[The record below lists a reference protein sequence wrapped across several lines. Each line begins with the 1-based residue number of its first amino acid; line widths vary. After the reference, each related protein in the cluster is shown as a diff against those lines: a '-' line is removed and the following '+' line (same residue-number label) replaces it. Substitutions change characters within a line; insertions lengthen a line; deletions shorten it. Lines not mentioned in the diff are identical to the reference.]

1 MVWQRSKP
9 PGQARSG
16 TTAMIDK
23 NDEVFIAFVE
33 ESREHLLTL
42 EEDILGLESDG
53 KAVNDDL
60 VNKVF
65 RVAHSIKGTA
75 AFLALDKIKDV
86 AHAME
91 SLLGLFREHVLTPDA
106 QRTTLLLQAADHLKS
121 IIGDFD
127 SMDAV
132 DTSAT
137 VAALREVVANAE
149 AGDLPE
155 TSATAPV
162 PAVPVP
168 ADLPDSILAEE
179 ASLEGAQTET
189 PETEVSAGQSTSA
202 STTAP
207 IGAATKLAPA
217 HETSPGKN
225 EAATVRVNL
234 VLLDKLMTLAGELVL
249 TRNALL
255 KKTGERD
262 IDAVAGITQRVDG
275 VTSELQEA
283 IMATRMQSVGTVFTK
298 FKRVVRDLAQKL
310 GKQIELVIE
319 GDDVELDRSIIEAI
333 SDPLTHL
340 VRNAVD
346 HGLESPERRTAEGK
360 KPMGRLLL
368 AASHEAGQVVIEI
381 ADDGAGI
388 DPKRIGDKAVEKGII
403 TRVQADSMSAKDL
416 THLIFRPGFST
427 ASQVTEVS
435 GRGVGM
441 DVVLTNLTKVG
452 GTVDVSSRPGKET
465 RIIVKLPL
473 TLAIIPSILVAVND
487 ELVRIA
493 PKDLAQRVERLGS
506 AAVLRLR
513 EELLPL
519 VRLADVLGVERQFED
534 PATGVPTPERRQ
546 NLPDRRSPEFDQP
559 APEQAP
565 ANRRQGSDRRVAAQ
579 SALNVAVVAVGQHRY
594 GLVVDQLLDSEEIVV
609 KPIGGHLSD
618 CREYAGATILGDGS
632 VALILVIAGLREVAG
647 LSSTQAAIEDAEL
660 RRQARARSSRDAH
673 TYLVVRNR
681 VEEQFVVPLG
691 MISRIERF
699 PRPAMSEVGGRL
711 AVAYGESM
719 LALLPIDALVP
730 ASPIPVDSR
739 RLNAVVFKAYGREAG
754 LLVSEILDIVEVST
768 AIDSATHLRPGVM
781 GSVVLDGRISL
792 ILDVHGFVD
801 HLLPEYKNAKPPG
814 LTAARRVLVVED
826 SPFFLKQMKAILTDI
841 GCEVFT
847 AEDGEKGLRALSD
860 QDGAIDLVFTDVE
873 MPTMDG
879 LEMTRRI
886 RSDGRFAQL
895 PILAVTS
902 LSGDLAE
909 RKGRDAGLTDYLV
922 KLDREQIVDRCNQY
936 LARP

>member
-1 MVWQRSKP
+1 
-9 PGQARSG
+9 
-16 TTAMIDK
+16 MIDK

-53 KAVNDDL
+53 KTIDDDL

-75 AFLALDKIKDV
+75 AFLALDKIKDL

-91 SLLGLFREHVLTPDA
+91 SLLGLFRDHVLAPDA
-106 QRTTLLLQAADHLKS
+106 QLTTLLLQGADHLKS

-127 SMDAV
+127 TMDAV
-132 DTSAT
+132 DTTAT
-137 VAALREVVANAE
+137 VAALRKVVATASTGEAPATLASPPQAQAE
-149 AGDLPE
+149 EAATPTEPEELPE
-155 TSATAPV
+155 KSAEEDAPAPTTSSLKPALPPAHESATAKN
-162 PAVPVP
+162 
-168 ADLPDSILAEE
+168 E
-179 ASLEGAQTET
+179 
-189 PETEVSAGQSTSA
+189 STS
-202 STTAP
+202 
-207 IGAATKLAPA
+207 
-217 HETSPGKN
+217 
-225 EAATVRVNL
+225 VRVSL
-234 VLLDKLMTLAGELVL
+234 GLLDKLMTLAGELVL

-255 KKTGERD
+255 KKTTERD
-262 IDAVAGITQRVDG
+262 MDGVVGITQRVDG

-310 GKQIELVIE
+310 GKQIDLVIE
-319 GDDVELDRSIIEAI
+319 GEDVELDRSIIEAI

-346 HGLESPERRTAEGK
+346 HGLETPERRTASGK
-360 KPMGRLLL
+360 KPTGRLLL

-381 ADDGAGI
+381 SDDGAGI
-388 DPKRIGDKAVEKGII
+388 DPKRIADKAVEKGIV
-403 TRVQADSMSAKDL
+403 TRAQADAMSAKDL
-416 THLIFRPGFST
+416 TRLIFRPGFST

-452 GTVDVSSRPGKET
+452 GTVDVNSRPGQET

-473 TLAIIPSILVAVND
+473 TLAIIPSILVAVADERFAIPQINLV
-487 ELVRIA
+487 ELVRMA
-493 PKDLAQRVERLGS
+493 PGDVAQKVERLGS
-506 AAVLRLR
+506 AAVMRLR

-519 VRLADVLGVERQFED
+519 VRLADVLGMERQFVD
-534 PATGVPTPERRQ
+534 PATGNRNSDRRQ
-546 NLPDRRSPEFDQP
+546 NLADRRSPSLDGDATPVEP
-559 APEQAP
+559 PS
-565 ANRRQGSDRRVAAQ
+565 NRRRGPDRREAST
-579 SALNVAVVAVGQHRY
+579 SALNVAVVAVGSHRY

-618 CREYAGATILGDGS
+618 CHEYAGATILGDGS
-632 VALILVIAGLREVAG
+632 VALILDIAGLREVAG
-647 LSSTQAAIEDAEL
+647 LSSTQTAIEDAEL
-660 RRQARARSSRDAH
+660 KRKAMGRASRDAH

-699 PRPAMSEVGGRL
+699 LRPAMSEVGGRL

-719 LALLPIDALVP
+719 LALLPINALVP
-730 ASPIPVDSR
+730 ASPIPADSQ
-739 RLNAVVFKAYGREAG
+739 RLNAVVFKAYGREAA

-768 AIDSATHLRPGVM
+768 AIDAATHLQPGVM
-781 GSVVLDGRISL
+781 GSVVIDGKISL

-801 HLLPEYKNAKPPG
+801 QLLPEYKNARPPALAG
-814 LTAARRVLVVED
+814 ARRVLVVED
-826 SPFFLKQMKAILTDI
+826 SPFFLKQMKSILTDA
-841 GCEVFT
+841 GCEVLT
-847 AEDGEKGLRALSD
+847 AEDGEKGLKVLDEQNGSIA
-860 QDGAIDLVFTDVE
+860 LVFTDVE
-873 MPTMDG
+873 MPKMDG

-886 RSDGRFAQL
+886 RADGRYAQL
-895 PILAVTS
+895 PIVAVTS

-909 RKGRDAGLTDYLV
+909 KKGRDAGLTEYLV
-922 KLDREQIVDRCNQY
+922 KLDRELIVDRCNQY
-936 LARP
+936 LARA

>member
-1 MVWQRSKP
+1 
-9 PGQARSG
+9 
-16 TTAMIDK
+16 MIDK

-53 KAVNDDL
+53 KTVNDDL

-75 AFLALDKIKDV
+75 AFLALDKIKDL

-91 SLLGLFREHVLTPDA
+91 SLLGLFRDHVLTPDA
-106 QRTTLLLQAADHLKS
+106 QLTTLLLQGADHLKS

-127 SMDAV
+127 TMDAV
-132 DTSAT
+132 DTTTT
-137 VAALREVVANAE
+137 VAALRKIVAGATTADTLVTPADPPAPAPAAE
-149 AGDLPE
+149 A
-155 TSATAPV
+155 TPV
-162 PAVPVP
+162 PPEHGP
-168 ADLPDSILAEE
+168 SEENTLPQD
-179 ASLEGAQTET
+179 
-189 PETEVSAGQSTSA
+189 
-202 STTAP
+202 AP
-207 IGAATKLAPA
+207 NRQPMQAPA
-217 HETSPGKN
+217 HEASSAAKN
-225 EAATVRVNL
+225 ENTSVRVNL

-255 KKTGERD
+255 KKTTERD
-262 IDAVAGITQRVDG
+262 MDGVVGITQRVDG

-310 GKQIELVIE
+310 GKQIDLVIE
-319 GDDVELDRSIIEAI
+319 GEEVELDRSIIEAI

-346 HGLESPERRTAEGK
+346 HGLESPERRVSAGK
-360 KPMGRLLL
+360 KPSGRLRL

-388 DPKRIGDKAVEKGII
+388 DPKRIADKAVEKGII
-403 TRVQADSMSAKDL
+403 TRAQADGMSPKDL
-416 THLIFRPGFST
+416 TRLIFRPGFST
-427 ASQVTEVS
+427 ASRVTEVS

-452 GTVDVSSRPGKET
+452 GTVDVNSRPGLET
-465 RIIVKLPL
+465 RIVVKLPL

-487 ELVRIA
+487 ERFAIPQINLVELVRMA
-493 PKDLAQRVERLGS
+493 PGDVAQKVERLGS
-506 AAVLRLR
+506 AAVMRLR

-519 VRLADVLGVERQFED
+519 VRLADVLGVERQFVD
-534 PATGVPTPERRQ
+534 PATGTRTTDRRH
-546 NLPDRRSPEFDQP
+546 NLADRRSPELDGP
-559 APEQAP
+559 APAEPA
-565 ANRRQGSDRRVAAQ
+565 ANRRRGSDRREAPQ
-579 SALNVAVVAVGQHRY
+579 SALNVAVVAVGSHRY

-609 KPIGGHLSD
+609 KPIGGHLAD

-632 VALILVIAGLREVAG
+632 VALILDIAGLREVAG
-647 LSSTQAAIEDAEL
+647 LSSMQTAIEDAETKRL
-660 RRQARARSSRDAH
+660 ALSRTSRDAH

-681 VEEQFVVPLG
+681 PEEQFVVPLG

-711 AVAYGESM
+711 AVAYRESM
-719 LALLPIDALVP
+719 LALLPINALVP
-730 ASPIPVDSR
+730 ASPIPADSQ
-739 RLNAVVFKAYGREAG
+739 RLNAVVFKAYGREAA

-768 AIDSATHLRPGVM
+768 AIDAATHLQPGVM
-781 GSVVLDGRISL
+781 GSVVIDGKISL

-801 HLLPEYKNAKPPG
+801 HLLPEYKNARAPAPIG
-814 LTAARRVLVVED
+814 ARRVLVVED
-826 SPFFLKQMKAILTDI
+826 SPFFLKQMKSILTDA

-847 AEDGEKGLRALSD
+847 AEDGEKGLHVLDEQNGS
-860 QDGAIDLVFTDVE
+860 IDMVFTDVE
-873 MPTMDG
+873 MPKMDG

-886 RSDGRFAQL
+886 RADGRFAQL

-909 RKGRDAGLTDYLV
+909 KKGRDAGLTEYLV
-922 KLDREQIVDRCNQY
+922 KLDRELIVDRCNQY
-936 LARP
+936 LARA

>member
-1 MVWQRSKP
+1 
-9 PGQARSG
+9 
-16 TTAMIDK
+16 MIDK

-42 EEDILGLESDG
+42 EEDILGLESNG
-53 KAVNDDL
+53 GAVDDDL

-75 AFLALDKIKDV
+75 AFLALDKIKDL

-91 SLLGLFREHVLTPDA
+91 SLLGLFRDHVLTPNA
-106 QRTTLLLQAADHLKS
+106 ELTTLLLQGADHLKT
-121 IIGDFD
+121 IIDDFD
-127 SMDAV
+127 TMDGV
-132 DTSAT
+132 DTTTT
-137 VAALREVVANAE
+137 VTALRTIVANA
-149 AGDLPE
+149 ATGD
-155 TSATAPV
+155 APV
-162 PAVPVP
+162 
-168 ADLPDSILAEE
+168 
-179 ASLEGAQTET
+179 T
-189 PETEVSAGQSTSA
+189 PT
-202 STTAP
+202 
-207 IGAATKLAPA
+207 LAPSPEGNFSEPPAEADTLAQEPSSPPPAHAIA
-217 HETSPGKN
+217 HEPGAVAKN
-225 EAATVRVNL
+225 DNASVRVSL
-234 VLLDKLMTLAGELVL
+234 TLLDKLMTLAGELVL

-255 KKTGERD
+255 KKTSERD
-262 IDAVAGITQRVDG
+262 MDGMAGITQRVDG

-310 GKQIELVIE
+310 GKQIDLVIE

-346 HGLESPERRTAEGK
+346 HGLETPERRTAAGK
-360 KPMGRLLL
+360 KPTGRLLL

-381 ADDGAGI
+381 SDDGAGI
-388 DPKRIGDKAVEKGII
+388 DPQRIASKAVEKGII
-403 TRVQADSMSAKDL
+403 THTQAEAMSAKDL
-416 THLIFRPGFST
+416 IRLIFRPGFST

-452 GTVDVSSRPGKET
+452 GTVDVNSRPGQET

-487 ELVRIA
+487 ERFAIPQINLVELVRMA
-493 PKDLAQRVERLGS
+493 PGDVAQRVERLGS
-506 AAVLRLR
+506 AAVMRLR

-519 VRLADVLGVERQFED
+519 VRLSDVLGMERGFVD
-534 PATGVPTPERRQ
+534 PATGVRSTERRQ
-546 NLPDRRSPEFDQP
+546 NLADRRSPDVA
-559 APEQAP
+559 APTPTDTAD
-565 ANRRQGSDRRVAAQ
+565 NRRRGPDRREATQ
-579 SALNVAVVAVGQHRY
+579 SALNVAVVAVGTHRY

-618 CREYAGATILGDGS
+618 CHEYAGATILGDGS
-632 VALILVIAGLREVAG
+632 VALILDIAGLRDVAG
-647 LSSTQAAIEDAEL
+647 LSSTQTAIEDAESK
-660 RRQARARSSRDAH
+660 RKSPIGTSRDAH

-699 PRPAMSEVGGRL
+699 LRPAMSDVGGRL
-711 AVAYGESM
+711 AVAYRDSM
-719 LALLPIDALVP
+719 LALLPINALVTASAIP
-730 ASPIPVDSR
+730 ADTQ

-768 AIDSATHLRPGVM
+768 PIDAATHLQPGVM
-781 GSVVLDGRISL
+781 GSVVLDGKISL
-792 ILDVHGFVD
+792 ILDVHEFVD
-801 HLLPEYKNAKPPG
+801 KLLPEYKNARPPT
-814 LTAARRVLVVED
+814 LTGAHRVLVVED
-826 SPFFLKQMKAILTDI
+826 SPFFLKQMKSILTDA
-841 GCEVFT
+841 GCEVLT
-847 AEDGEKGLRALSD
+847 AEDGEKGLRVLDEEHGTIAM
-860 QDGAIDLVFTDVE
+860 VFTDVE
-873 MPTMDG
+873 MPRMDG

-886 RSDGRFAQL
+886 RADGRFAKL

-909 RKGRDAGLTDYLV
+909 KKGRDAGLTEYLV
-922 KLDREQIVDRCNQY
+922 KLDRELIVDRCNQY
-936 LARP
+936 LAHA

>member
-1 MVWQRSKP
+1 
-9 PGQARSG
+9 
-16 TTAMIDK
+16 MIDK

-53 KAVNDDL
+53 KAVDDDL

-75 AFLALDKIKDV
+75 AFLALDKIKEL

-91 SLLGLFREHVLTPDA
+91 SLLGLFRDHVLTPNA
-106 QRTTLLLQAADHLKS
+106 QLTTLLLQGADHLKS
-121 IIGDFD
+121 IIDDFD
-127 SMDAV
+127 TMDTV
-132 DTSAT
+132 DTTAT
-137 VAALREVVANAE
+137 VAALRSVVAGA
-149 AGDLPE
+149 ASGDV
-155 TSATAPV
+155 PV
-162 PAVPVP
+162 ALAVPQAPAV
-168 ADLPDSILAEE
+168 E
-179 ASLEGAQTET
+179 ATVAPPEGWPSDE
-189 PETEVSAGQSTSA
+189 S
-202 STTAP
+202 
-207 IGAATKLAPA
+207 AATPGESDSPAREAVRPQPAQAAA
-217 HETSPGKN
+217 HESGSAAKN
-225 EAATVRVNL
+225 ENASVRVSL
-234 VLLDKLMTLAGELVL
+234 TLLDKLMTLAGELVL

-255 KKTGERD
+255 KKTSERD
-262 IDAVAGITQRVDG
+262 MDGVIGITQRVDG

-310 GKQIELVIE
+310 GKHIDLVIE

-346 HGLESPERRTAEGK
+346 HGLESPERRTAAGK
-360 KPMGRLLL
+360 KTTGRLLL
-368 AASHEAGQVVIEI
+368 AACHEAGQVVIEI
-381 ADDGAGI
+381 TDDGAGI
-388 DPKRIGDKAVEKGII
+388 DPQRIASKAVEKGII
-403 TRVQADSMSAKDL
+403 TRAQAEAMSAKDL
-416 THLIFRPGFST
+416 IRLIFRPGFST

-452 GTVDVSSRPGKET
+452 GTVDVNSRPGQET

-487 ELVRIA
+487 ERFAIPQINLVELVRIA
-493 PKDLAQRVERLGS
+493 PGDVAQRVERLGS
-506 AAVLRLR
+506 AAVMRLR

-519 VRLADVLGVERQFED
+519 VRLADVLGMER
-534 PATGVPTPERRQ
+534 G
-546 NLPDRRSPEFDQP
+546 PDRRE
-559 APEQAP
+559 APP
-565 ANRRQGSDRRVAAQ
+565 
-579 SALNVAVVAVGQHRY
+579 SALNVAVVAVGMHRY
-594 GLVVDQLLDSEEIVV
+594 GLMVDQLLDSEEIVV

-618 CREYAGATILGDGS
+618 CHEYAGATILGDGS
-632 VALILVIAGLREVAG
+632 VALILDIAGLRDLAG
-647 LSSTQAAIEDAEL
+647 LSSTQTAIEDAEIKRKAL
-660 RRQARARSSRDAH
+660 SRASRDAH

-681 VEEQFVVPLG
+681 AEEQFVVPLG

-699 PRPAMSEVGGRL
+699 LRPAMSEVGGRL

-719 LALLPIDALVP
+719 LALLPINALVP
-730 ASPIPVDSR
+730 ASPIPADTQ
-739 RLNAVVFKAYGREAG
+739 RLNAVVFKAYGREAA

-768 AIDSATHLRPGVM
+768 AIDAATHLQPGVM
-781 GSVVLDGRISL
+781 GSVVLDGKISL

-801 HLLPEYKNAKPPG
+801 KLLPEYKNARPPT
-814 LTAARRVLVVED
+814 LTGARRVLVVED
-826 SPFFLKQMKAILTDI
+826 SPFFLKQMKSILTDA
-841 GCEVFT
+841 GCEVLT
-847 AEDGEKGLRALSD
+847 AEDGEKGLRILD
-860 QDGAIDLVFTDVE
+860 EENGAVALVFTDVE
-873 MPTMDG
+873 MPRMDG

-886 RSDGRFAQL
+886 RADGRFAQL

-909 RKGRDAGLTDYLV
+909 KKGRDAGLTEYLV
-922 KLDREQIVDRCNQY
+922 KLDRELIVDRCNQY
-936 LARP
+936 LAHA

>member
-1 MVWQRSKP
+1 
-9 PGQARSG
+9 
-16 TTAMIDK
+16 MIDK

-42 EEDILGLESDG
+42 EEDILGLESEGKDG
-53 KAVNDDL
+53 KTVNDDL

-75 AFLALDKIKDV
+75 AFLALDKVKDV

-106 QRTTLLLQAADHLKS
+106 QLTTLLLQGADHLKS

-132 DTSAT
+132 DTRAT
-137 VAALREVVANAE
+137 VQALRKIVADAESGDAPASSAATPSPVADAVV
-149 AGDLPE
+149 
-155 TSATAPV
+155 
-162 PAVPVP
+162 
-168 ADLPDSILAEE
+168 DLPDSVPVEEPSTEPAELAPSARE
-179 ASLEGAQTET
+179 AAGA
-189 PETEVSAGQSTSA
+189 PSS
-202 STTAP
+202 P
-207 IGAATKLAPA
+207 PA
-217 HETSPGKN
+217 HEAAPPGKN
-225 EAATVRVNL
+225 ESATVRVSL

-255 KKTGERD
+255 KKTTERD
-262 IDAVAGITQRVDG
+262 MDGVAGITQRVDG

-298 FKRVVRDLAQKL
+298 FKRIVRDLAQKL
-310 GKQIELVIE
+310 GKRVDLVIE
-319 GDDVELDRSIIEAI
+319 GEDVELDRSIIEAI

-346 HGLESPERRTAEGK
+346 HGLESPARREAAGK
-360 KPMGRLLL
+360 KATGRLLL
-368 AASHEAGQVVIEI
+368 AAAHEAGQVVIEI

-403 TRVQADSMSAKDL
+403 TRAQADGMSAKDL

-441 DVVLTNLTKVG
+441 DVVMTNLTKVG
-452 GTVDVSSRPGKET
+452 GTVDVSSRPGQET
-465 RIIVKLPL
+465 RIIIKLPL

-487 ELVRIA
+487 ERFAIPQINLVELVRIA
-493 PKDLAQRVERLGS
+493 PRDVAQRVERLGS
-506 AAVLRLR
+506 AAVMRLR

-519 VRLADVLGVERQFED
+519 VRLADVLGVERQFVD
-534 PATGVPTPERRQ
+534 PASGAPAPERRQ
-546 NLPDRRSPEFDQP
+546 NLADRRSPGLGQP
-559 APEQAP
+559 VPEEPA
-565 ANRRQGSDRRVAAQ
+565 ANRRQGPDRRVSPQ
-579 SALNVAVVAVGQHRY
+579 GALNVAVVAVGSHRY

-609 KPIGGHLSD
+609 KPIGGHLAD

-632 VALILVIAGLREVAG
+632 VALILDIAGLREVAG
-647 LSSTQAAIEDAEL
+647 LSSTQTALEDAENKRKAL
-660 RRQARARSSRDAH
+660 AHGSRDAH

-699 PRPAMSEVGGRL
+699 LRPAMSEVGGRL

-719 LALLPIDALVP
+719 LALLPINALVP
-730 ASPIPVDSR
+730 ASPIPADSQ
-739 RLNAVVFKAYGREAG
+739 RLNAVVFKAYGREAA

-768 AIDSATHLRPGVM
+768 AIDSATHLQPGVM
-781 GSVVLDGRISL
+781 GSVVLDGKISL

-801 HLLPEYKNAKPPG
+801 QLLPEYKNAKPPG

-826 SPFFLKQMKAILTDI
+826 SPFFLKQMKSVLTDI

-847 AEDGEKGLRALSD
+847 AEDGEKGLRVLDEQNGSIAM
-860 QDGAIDLVFTDVE
+860 VFTDVE

-886 RSDGRFAQL
+886 RADGRFCQL
-895 PILAVTS
+895 PVLAVTS

-909 RKGRDAGLTDYLV
+909 KKGRDAGLTEYLV

-936 LARP
+936 LARS

>member
-1 MVWQRSKP
+1 
-9 PGQARSG
+9 
-16 TTAMIDK
+16 MIDK

-53 KAVNDDL
+53 KSVNDEL

-75 AFLALDKIKDV
+75 AFLALDKIKDL

-91 SLLGLFREHVLTPDA
+91 SLLGLFRDHVLSPDT
-106 QRTTLLLQAADHLKS
+106 QLTTLLLQGADHLKS

-127 SMDAV
+127 TMDAV
-132 DTSAT
+132 DTTAT
-137 VAALREVVANAE
+137 VAALRKIVAAAASHEPPTLSPIQSAPQAE
-149 AGDLPE
+149 ESPTPSQLERDEG
-155 TSATAPV
+155 SS
-162 PAVPVP
+162 PA
-168 ADLPDSILAEE
+168 AEE
-179 ASLEGAQTET
+179 AAPARQAATPPTAQT
-189 PETEVSAGQSTSA
+189 Q
-202 STTAP
+202 
-207 IGAATKLAPA
+207 A
-217 HETSPGKN
+217 HEAAGTAKN
-225 EAATVRVNL
+225 EGTTVRVSL
-234 VLLDKLMTLAGELVL
+234 TLLDKLMTLAGELVL

-255 KKTGERD
+255 KKTTERD
-262 IDAVAGITQRVDG
+262 MDGVAGITQRVDG

-310 GKQIELVIE
+310 GKQVDLVIE
-319 GDDVELDRSIIEAI
+319 GEDVELDRSIIEAI

-346 HGLESPERRTAEGK
+346 HGLETPERRAAAGK
-360 KPMGRLLL
+360 KTTGRLLL

-388 DPKRIGDKAVEKGII
+388 DPKRIGDKAVEKGVL
-403 TRVQADSMSAKDL
+403 TRAQADAMSSRDL
-416 THLIFRPGFST
+416 TRLIFRPGFST

-452 GTVDVSSRPGKET
+452 GTVDVNSRPGQET
-465 RIIVKLPL
+465 RITVKLPL

-487 ELVRIA
+487 ERFAIPQINLVELVRMA
-493 PKDLAQRVERLGS
+493 PGDVAQRVERLGS
-506 AAVLRLR
+506 AAVMRLR

-519 VRLADVLGVERQFED
+519 VRLADVLGMERQFVD
-534 PATGVPTPERRQ
+534 PATGARTPERRQ
-546 NLPDRRSPEFDQP
+546 NLADRRSPELGGP
-559 APEQAP
+559 PPEEP
-565 ANRRQGSDRRVAAQ
+565 PSDRRRSPDRREAPT
-579 SALNVAVVAVGQHRY
+579 SALNVAVVAVGSHRY

-609 KPIGGHLSD
+609 KPIGGHLAD

-632 VALILVIAGLREVAG
+632 VALILDIAGLREVAG
-647 LSSTQAAIEDAEL
+647 LSSTQTAIEDAENK
-660 RRQARARSSRDAH
+660 RKGQARSSRDAH

-681 VEEQFVVPLG
+681 AEEQFVVPLG

-699 PRPAMSEVGGRL
+699 LRPAMSEVGGRL
-711 AVAYGESM
+711 AVAYRDSM
-719 LALLPIDALVP
+719 LALLPINALVP
-730 ASPIPVDSR
+730 ASPVPADSQ
-739 RLNAVVFKAYGREAG
+739 RLNAVVFKAYGREAA

-768 AIDSATHLRPGVM
+768 AVDGATHLQPGVM
-781 GSVVLDGRISL
+781 GSVVIDGKISL

-801 HLLPEYKNAKPPG
+801 QLLPEYKNARPPA
-814 LTAARRVLVVED
+814 LTGARRVLVVED
-826 SPFFLKQMKAILTDI
+826 SPFFLKQMKSILTDA
-841 GCEVFT
+841 GCEVLT
-847 AEDGEKGLRALSD
+847 AEDGEKGFQVLDEQNGSIA
-860 QDGAIDLVFTDVE
+860 LVFTDVE
-873 MPTMDG
+873 MPKMDG

-886 RSDGRFAQL
+886 RADGRFAQL

-909 RKGRDAGLTDYLV
+909 KKGRDAGLTEYLV
-922 KLDREQIVDRCNQY
+922 KLDRELIVDRCNQY
-936 LARP
+936 LAHT

>member
-1 MVWQRSKP
+1 
-9 PGQARSG
+9 
-16 TTAMIDK
+16 MIDK

-42 EEDILGLESDG
+42 EEDILGLESEG
-53 KAVNDDL
+53 KAVDDDL

-75 AFLALDKIKDV
+75 AFLALDKIKDL

-91 SLLGLFREHVLTPDA
+91 SLLGLFRDHVLTPNA
-106 QRTTLLLQAADHLKS
+106 QLTTLLLQGADHLKS
-121 IIGDFD
+121 IIDDFD

-132 DTSAT
+132 DTTAT
-137 VAALREVVANAE
+137 VAALRGIVAKA
-149 AGDLPE
+149 ASGD
-155 TSATAPV
+155 
-162 PAVPVP
+162 VPVAPPP
-168 ADLPDSILAEE
+168 AQS
-179 ASLEGAQTET
+179 
-189 PETEVSAGQSTSA
+189 PESEPSNENAA
-202 STTAP
+202 AP
-207 IGAATKLAPA
+207 QESDTPA
-217 HETSPGKN
+217 HEAASPQPTQAAAHESGTAKN
-225 EAATVRVNL
+225 ENASVRVSL
-234 VLLDKLMTLAGELVL
+234 TLLDKLMTLAGELVL

-255 KKTGERD
+255 KKTSERD
-262 IDAVAGITQRVDG
+262 MDGVTGITQRVDG

-310 GKQIELVIE
+310 GKQIDLVIE

-346 HGLESPERRTAEGK
+346 HGLETPERRTAAGK
-360 KPMGRLLL
+360 KPTGRLLL

-388 DPKRIGDKAVEKGII
+388 DPQRIASKAVEKGII
-403 TRVQADSMSAKDL
+403 TRTQAEAMSAKDL
-416 THLIFRPGFST
+416 IRLIFRPGFST

-452 GTVDVSSRPGKET
+452 GTVDVNSRPGQET

-487 ELVRIA
+487 ERFAIPQINLVELVRIA
-493 PKDLAQRVERLGS
+493 PGDVAQRVERLGS
-506 AAVLRLR
+506 AAVMRLR

-519 VRLADVLGVERQFED
+519 VRLADVLGMERGFVD
-534 PATGVPTPERRQ
+534 PSTGARSSDRRQ
-546 NLPDRRSPEFDQP
+546 NLADRRSPDVS
-559 APEQAP
+559 APPPTDTAE
-565 ANRRQGSDRRVAAQ
+565 NRRRGSDRREAPQ
-579 SALNVAVVAVGQHRY
+579 SALNVAVVAVGTHRY

-618 CREYAGATILGDGS
+618 CHEYAGATILGDGS
-632 VALILVIAGLREVAG
+632 VALILDIAGLREVAG
-647 LSSTQAAIEDAEL
+647 LSSTQTAIEDAEIK
-660 RRQARARSSRDAH
+660 RRALSRASRDAH

-681 VEEQFVVPLG
+681 AEEQFVVPLG

-699 PRPAMSEVGGRL
+699 LRPAMSEVGGRL

-719 LALLPIDALVP
+719 LALLPINALVP
-730 ASPIPVDSR
+730 ASPIPENTQ
-739 RLNAVVFKAYGREAG
+739 RLNAVVFKAYGREAA

-768 AIDSATHLRPGVM
+768 AIDAATHLQPGVM
-781 GSVVLDGRISL
+781 GSVVLDGKISL

-801 HLLPEYKNAKPPG
+801 KLLPEYKNARPPT
-814 LTAARRVLVVED
+814 LTGARRVLVVED
-826 SPFFLKQMKAILTDI
+826 SPFFLKQMKSILTDA
-841 GCEVFT
+841 GCEVLT
-847 AEDGEKGLRALSD
+847 AEDGEKGLRVLEE
-860 QDGAIDLVFTDVE
+860 QDGAIALVFTDVE
-873 MPTMDG
+873 MPRMDG

-886 RSDGRFAQL
+886 RADGRFAHL

-902 LSGDLAE
+902 LSGDSAE
-909 RKGRDAGLTDYLV
+909 KKGRDAGLTEYLV
-922 KLDREQIVDRCNQY
+922 KLDRELIVDRCNQY
-936 LARP
+936 LARA